1 MTSAPMTFLAEDG
14 ARLAYRD
21 EGQGT
26 PLLCLAG
33 LTRTMADF
41 DYLIPHLPSDAPQVR
56 LIRMDY
62 RGRGASDWTGPA
74 TYTVEQ
80 EGRDALRLLDHLGV
94 AQAVILGTS
103 RGGLIGMVLGALAR
117 DRVRGLILNDV
128 GPEIARDGL
137 VRIFDYVGRNPAGKT
152 HQGFAELLSRSPGF
166 AGVPMSRWLEEA
178 RKHAI
183 EGPEGLRSE
192 GEILAMLG
200 LAHLADR
207 PAADVTPSQQRL
219 LEIGMALGT
228 RPRLLLLDEVA
239 AGLTEAEVDA
249 MAQRIRRLRDDWG
262 LTVVWIEH
270 AVTTL
275 LQYVERVLVLHQGRK
290 IADGTPAEVVRD
302 PQVIEAY
309 LGDEM
314 THNAEQGA
322 TA

>member
-1 MTSAPMTFLAEDG
+1 MAE
-14 ARLAYRD
+14 A
-21 EGQGT
+21 
-26 PLLCLAG
+26 LLTIDAVTVRFGG
-33 LTRTMADF
+33 LTAVDGVSAT
-41 DYLIPHLPSDAPQVR
+41 LH
-56 LIRMDY
+56 
-62 RGRGASDWTGPA
+62 TG
-74 TYTVEQ
+74 E
-80 EGRDALRLLDHLGV
+80 
-94 AQAVILGTS
+94 
-103 RGGLIGMVLGALAR
+103 LIG
-117 DRVRGLILNDV
+117 II
-128 GPEIARDGL
+128 GPNG
-137 VRIFDYVGRNPAGKT
+137 AGKT
-152 HQGFAELLSRSPGF
+152 TFFNAISGVQPPTAGTLRCGADDLTGQGPHRYAAHGIARTFQTPRVFPDMTVRDNVRFGMQF
-166 AGVPMSRWLEEA
+166 AGRHRA
-178 RKHAI
+178 
-183 EGPEGLRSE
+183 GPGED
-192 GEILAMLG
+192 EILAMLG

-275 LQYVERVLVLHQGRK
+275 LKYVERVLVLHQGRK

-302 PQVIEAY
+302 PHVIEAY

-314 THNAEQGA
+314 AATSEGA